1 MLTQQVQAL
10 HASPSNQVGA
20 GEVIRG
26 WDQGILGAD
35 GIPAMKA
42 RPTPDL
48 TAQHPIDACLTS
60 AHHHACI
67 PCTLA
72 MPLRLAV
79 SLREAT
85 APRHERGGSGL

>member
-48 TAQHPIDACLTS
+48 TAQH
-60 AHHHACI
+60 HY
-67 PCTLA
+67 
-72 MPLRLAV
+72 
-79 SLREAT
+79 
-85 APRHERGGSGL
+85 